1 MDRILYESWFYQN
14 LDTVLSTWHS
24 EKRVEPPIDEEI
36 LKIRELLRGY
46 DELLRERLGKGN
58 EVVLDEYLKLLRRN
72 YIEESKHV
80 FVRGMQF
87 SARFLVKTLFD
98 EDNKPHFDN
107 KGLHN
112 SMKPEE

>member
-1 MDRILYESWFYQN
+1 MCHN
-14 LDTVLSTWHS
+14 LPT
-24 EKRVEPPIDEEI
+24 EKN
-36 LKIRELLRGY
+36 Y
-46 DELLRERLGKGN
+46 DASQGKHLDIQELLRERLGKSN